1 MYRGLK
7 NGVQDV
13 AVKVL
18 GHSGPAQLQQFEH
31 EIKLL
36 KGISFDRNIIQVTG
50 VGRGNVQQPWLP
62 CHQQKERGFAWQGN
76 VHSCA
81 FEADQPATQ
90 SALSPLHVKPL
101 VTMWCT

>member
-13 AVKVL
+13 AIKVL

-36 KGISFDRNIIQVTG
+36 KGISFDRNIIQVKGVALTG
-50 VGRGNVQQPWLP
+50 
-62 CHQQKERGFAWQGN
+62 K
-76 VHSCA
+76 
-81 FEADQPATQ
+81 
-90 SALSPLHVKPL
+90 
-101 VTMWCT
+101 

>member
-36 KGISFDRNIIQVTG
+36 KGISFDRNIIQVKGVDYSENRELEASSCRHCTG
-50 VGRGNVQQPWLP
+50 HRYGPWVRLTSTSSTLLAP
-62 CHQQKERGFAWQGN
+62 
-76 VHSCA
+76 
-81 FEADQPATQ
+81 DM
-90 SALSPLHVKPL
+90 LL
-101 VTMWCT
+101 

>member
-18 GHSGPAQLQQFEH
+18 GYSGPAQLQQFEH

-36 KGISFDRNIIQVTG
+36 KGISFDRNIIQVRGGDYG
-50 VGRGNVQQPWLP
+50 VNGEVEFLAAGTVLGL
-62 CHQQKERGFAWQGN
+62 CM
-76 VHSCA
+76 
-81 FEADQPATQ
+81 
-90 SALSPLHVKPL
+90 ALGSI
-101 VTMWCT
+101 